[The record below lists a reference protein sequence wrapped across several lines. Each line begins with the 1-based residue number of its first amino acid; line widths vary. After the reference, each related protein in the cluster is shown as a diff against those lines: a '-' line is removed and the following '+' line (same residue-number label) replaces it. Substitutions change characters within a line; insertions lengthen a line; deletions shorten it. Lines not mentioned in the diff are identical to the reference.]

1 MPRFRLG
8 NRLVFRAPFPTLRG
22 DPRDPPVLTRRPAV
36 PSLDPDKIAQLRKVD
51 RPYDRHLTPC
61 YHPPAGELPDLR
73 RPPRGAFEFPLMPRP
88 IPSPA
93 PRPSADLPSY
103 APQWNSVALFFN
115 LDMPAADRPD
125 DYAATTVATARTFL
139 DEGPGALSPGI
150 SESLTQYWGALS
162 NGAFAFGLNT
172 PRDGA
177 GKPLIPD
184 IAPPGG
190 DVQAWE
196 ELIRRCVKANA
207 QAIWQAAGGLMKNG
221 KRWIPSLVLV
231 QNYWTHASARFGGYD
246 IDVSGTTYTVGDVTH
261 IRFGL
266 DTYAPPEA
274 PGKVGR
280 TWWGTLNH
288 EYAHNFL
295 EFWDLYGPSGCT
307 GYWDLLGD
315 NSPPGRM
322 SEVSS
327 LFKERMGWLS
337 FKQVIEGPNVSRR
350 TLSLRP
356 YTTDHEAIKVVPDP
370 EFTPHEYFLL
380 EYRKSTGAEV
390 WRPDGGLP
398 EEGLLI
404 THVNDRIG
412 VPSTW
417 LLRDAPF
424 FNTEFADAG
433 GPNVVDWHGHKELT
447 GKLFP
452 QGAQNSFTP
461 ATAPSSNLYGPRNS
475 GLSITG
481 IRIEAEQLRFELEI
495 NAHHSI
501 GWTVSSEDRA
511 LAGRFTPASA
521 TSGEEI
527 FIRNGNAA
535 ALLSHGEGQ
544 WNVEKRQDGWIG
556 GWNLGTDNR
565 QTVGDLDG
573 DGRDEILIRSP
584 EWIGVLKW
592 TRSRFESV
600 TVQHDWVDGWNLGA
614 DNRELLADLDGDGA
628 AEVYICSPEW
638 AGVMKLEGGRLRL
651 KKIHHDW
658 IDDWNLGRDDREYVG
673 RFSTEERDE
682 IVIRSDNWIGLLR
695 WDARAQK
702 LVRAGIQHDWVDGWN
717 LGPGDWHAIA
727 DVDGDG
733 MDEIVIRSDGWI
745 GVLKWQGG
753 RFRVLWMT
761 KEHVNHHEDRADR
774 RMPLDPE
781 DRMYAGRFR
790 TDRDGVLIRK
800 DQNGAGHY
808 GKTGL
813 YVLAWQD
820 GEMKV
825 VHAIHSHFNG
835 RWNLGAGDRFVLGD
849 FHRTGRDIALGDRDT
864 VIDGLTDVFIHNGWG
879 TGMVGVNHG
888 RLYPEGNP
896 NKTVSQIGL
905 TWAQRGHLV
914 NL

>member
-8 NRLVFRAPFPTLRG
+8 NRLVFRNPFPIPSRRIERPVPIITR
-22 DPRDPPVLTRRPAV
+22 PPVVTPIDPEKVTR
-36 PSLDPDKIAQLRKVD
+36 LRKD
-51 RPYDRHLTPC
+51 DSPYDRHLTPC
-61 YHPPAGELPDLR
+61 FHPPVHELPDLR
-73 RPPRGAFEFPLMPRP
+73 LPPRHAVDFPLMPRP
-88 IPSPA
+88 IPVSDPDT
-93 PRPSADLPSY
+93 DLPTY
-103 APQWNSVALFFN
+103 TAQWNSVALFFN
-115 LDMPAADRPD
+115 LDMPASDRPG
-125 DYAATTVATARTFL
+125 DYVATTVNTAKTFL
-139 DEGPGALSPGI
+139 DEGSGALSPGI

-172 PRDGA
+172 PRDGS
-177 GKPLIPD
+177 GNPLIPS
-184 IAPPGG
+184 IAPPDG

-196 ELIRRCVKANA
+196 ELIKRCVRANA
-207 QAIWQAAGGLMKNG
+207 SAIWQAAGGLMKSG

-246 IDVSGTTYTVGDVTH
+246 LDVSGTTYTIGDVTH

-266 DTYAPPEA
+266 DTYSPSDA

-280 TWWGTLNH
+280 RWWGTLNH
-288 EYAHNFL
+288 EYSHNFL
-295 EFWDLYGPSGCT
+295 EFYDLYGPQGCT

-337 FKQVIEGPNVSRR
+337 FKQVIEGPNVSLR
-350 TLSLRP
+350 TLSLQP
-356 YTTDHEAIKVVPDP
+356 YTTHHEAIKVVPDP
-370 EFTPHEYFLL
+370 DYTPHEFFLL
-380 EYRKSTGAEV
+380 EYRKATGSEV

-412 VPSTW
+412 VANTW

-433 GPNVVDWHGHKELT
+433 GPNVVDWHGHDELT

-452 QGAQNSFTP
+452 QGAHDDFTP
-461 ATAPSSNLYGPRNS
+461 GTSPSSNLYGPRNS
-475 GLSITG
+475 GLSITN
-481 IRIEAEQLRFELEI
+481 IRIEGERLRFELFM
-495 NAHHSI
+495 NGAHSV
-501 GWTVSSEDRA
+501 GWTVSDEDRA
-511 LAGRFTPASA
+511 LAGRFTPDAA
-521 TSGEEI
+521 HSGEEV

-544 WNVEKRQDGWIG
+544 WNVERRQDGWIG

-565 QTVGDLDG
+565 EIVGDLDG

-584 EWIGVLKW
+584 NWIGVMKW
-592 TRSRFESV
+592 NRSRFETV
-600 TVQHDWVDGWNLGA
+600 TVQHDWVDGWNLGR

-628 AEVYICSPEW
+628 AEVYIRSPEW

-658 IDDWNLGRDDREYVG
+658 IDDWNMGAGDREYVG
-673 RFSTEERDE
+673 RFSTEEWDE
-682 IVIRSDNWIGLLR
+682 ILIRSDNWIGLLR
-695 WDARAQK
+695 WDTGAQK
-702 LVRAGIQHDWVDGWN
+702 LSLAGIQHDWVDGWN
-717 LGPGDWHAIA
+717 LGPGDRHAIG
-727 DVDGDG
+727 DFDGDG
-733 MDEIVIRSDGWI
+733 MDEILIRSDDWI
-745 GVLKWQGG
+745 GVMKWQGG

-761 KEHVNHHEDRADR
+761 KDHVNHHEDRADR
-774 RMPLDPE
+774 LMPLDDG
-781 DRMYAGRFR
+781 DRIYAGRFR
-790 TDRDGVLIRK
+790 ADRDGILIRK
-800 DQNGAGHY
+800 DSDGAGHF
-808 GKTGL
+808 GKKGF
-813 YVLAWQD
+813 YVLVWQD

-825 VHAIHSHFNG
+825 ANAIHSHFHG
-835 RWNLGAGDRFVLGD
+835 RWNLGAGDKLVLGD

-864 VIDGLTDVFIHNGWG
+864 VIDGLTDIFIHNGWG
-879 TGMVGVNHG
+879 TAMVGVNHG
-888 RLYPEGNP
+888 EIYPDAPREII
-896 NKTVSQIGL
+896 SQMGL
-905 TWAQRGHLV
+905 TWMQRAHLV